1 MAIGLLDSFNV
12 LFRSFVTLP
21 RSITDT
27 SDRPVHA
34 VYGMLSFI
42 LRVQRL
48 FGIDSFVAAFDE
60 PMTPTFRH
68 ILYPPYQA
76 QRGPMGGEESA
87 DFMRQVDEAR
97 RLLPILGIPSVS
109 RTGFEA
115 DDVMGSLA
123 LELERGGTDAVVI
136 STDRDVLQLVSDP
149 GIRVLVPGKDT
160 GRMMTRKD
168 VRERLGVY
176 PEAVPTFKALA
187 GDASDNLPGVR
198 GIGTKTAI
206 GLIERYGSLDAVYA
220 HLEDFS
226 PRTGRLLEAGR
237 DIAYVCLRLATIVT
251 DLDTDHIVAQVQPID
266 AEAKVRELLAEGGL

>member
-1 MAIGLLDSFNV
+1 MTIGLLDSFNV

-34 VYGMLSFI
+34 VYGMLSFV

-76 QRGPMGGEESA
+76 QRGPMGGDESA
-87 DFMRQVDEAR
+87 DFLRQVDEAR
-97 RLLPILGIPSVS
+97 RLLPVLGIPSVS

-123 LELERGGTDAVVI
+123 LELQRGGKDAVVI
-136 STDRDVLQLVSDP
+136 STDRDVLQLVRDP
-149 GIRVLVPGKDT
+149 GVRVLVPGKDT
-160 GRMMTRKD
+160 GRMMTRED

-176 PEAVPTFKALA
+176 PEAVPTLKALA
-187 GDASDNLPGVR
+187 GDVSDNLPGVR
-198 GIGTKTAI
+198 GIGSKTAI
-206 GLIERYGSLDAVYA
+206 GLVERHSSLDEIYA
-220 HLEDFS
+220 HLADLS
-226 PRTGRLLEAGR
+226 PRTGKLLRAGR

-251 DLDTDHIVAQVQPID
+251 DLDTDHVVTQVQPID
-266 AEAKVRELLAEGGL
+266 TKAKVRDLLAEGGL

>member
-27 SDRPVHA
+27 SDRPIHA
-34 VYGMLSFI
+34 VYGMLSFV

-76 QRGPMGGEESA
+76 QRGPMGGDESA
-87 DFMRQVDEAR
+87 DFLRQVDEAR
-97 RLLPILGIPSVS
+97 RLLPVLGIPSVS

-123 LELERGGTDAVVI
+123 LELQRGGKDAIVI
-136 STDRDVLQLVSDP
+136 STDRDVLQLVRDP
-149 GIRVLVPGKDT
+149 GVRVLVPGKDT
-160 GRMMTRKD
+160 GRMMTRED

-176 PEAVPTFKALA
+176 PEAVPTLKALA

-198 GIGTKTAI
+198 GIGSKTAI
-206 GLIERYGSLDAVYA
+206 GLVERHSSLDEIYA
-220 HLEDFS
+220 HLVDLS
-226 PRTGRLLEAGR
+226 PRTGKLLRAGR

-251 DLDTDHIVAQVQPID
+251 DLDTDHVVTQVQPID
-266 AEAKVRELLAEGGL
+266 TKAKVRDLLAEGGL